1 MLLTFTLIILTILF
15 ITFRKR
21 IKENFSWS
29 VETAWDVSLMSLL
42 IIDMIACLIL
52 LFYNFFLYDFNKTAF
67 QERYSA
73 IQTAIKNDNY
83 DGHCADMVYKY
94 NAQVK
99 FAKKHRDNIWIGW
112 FCDRAAAEQEII
124 ELESSD

>member
-29 VETAWDVSLMSLL
+29 VETAWDVGIMSLL

-52 LFYNFFLYDFNKTAF
+52 LFYNFFLYDINKTAF

>member
-1 MLLTFTLIILTILF
+1 MLLTFILIILTILF
-15 ITFRKR
+15 VTFRKR
-21 IKENFSWS
+21 IKENCSWS
-29 VETAWDVSLMSLL
+29 VETAWDVGLMSLL
-42 IIDMIACLIL
+42 IIDIIACLIL
-52 LFYNFFLYDFNKTAF
+52 LLYNFFLYDFNKTAF

-83 DGHCADMVYKY
+83 DGYCADMAYKY

-99 FAKKHRDNIWIGW
+99 FAKKHRDNSWIGW
-112 FCDRAAAEQEII
+112 FCNRAAAEQEII